1 MDALDV
7 LGLCLSHIGT
17 HLDIMEGIPDSN
29 NDTPK
34 NSHVNDVT
42 LKTNNDHYTP
52 GAQVFQSHT
61 P

>member
-1 MDALDV
+1 MDAFDV

-34 NSHVNDVT
+34 HSHVSDVT
-42 LKTNNDHYTP
+42 LKTKNGPNIT